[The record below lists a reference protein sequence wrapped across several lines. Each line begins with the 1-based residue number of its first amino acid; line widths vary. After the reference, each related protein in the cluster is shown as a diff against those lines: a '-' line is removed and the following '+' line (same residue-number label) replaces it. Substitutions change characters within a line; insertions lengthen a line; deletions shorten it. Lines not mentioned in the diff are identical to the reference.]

1 MEDVKPIGR
10 LIMAAISFVFTI
22 ARVAEM
28 LAEDE
33 EWLGEIS
40 IGMDPEDGRLR
51 VIGIGEDEYTAF
63 PQYGVECLKQI
74 VIDERAL
81 LARKATSDA

>member
-63 PQYGVECLKQI
+63 TEYGVECLKQI